1 MTITKSAHVTVEEVA
16 KTFGRPSATRPKLL
30 TSSAT
35 ECPKPVSDIVISKLG
50 FVCYLLLVFW
60 NLPSAAA
67 DSASFDKTVKPFLN
81 KHCVACHGADAPEGD
96 ISLSALTVDLSNEAT
111 AKSWEQVYHQLT
123 LARMPP
129 KEEEQPDAHT
139 RAVVLRWLEQEFAR
153 AGIKVENKLAR
164 PGYGNYVKHE
174 LLFGDTEARPS
185 FSPPR
190 LWRIRPAVY
199 ERSLQ
204 QLAKGGKFVKP
215 FTLRSGGHTF
225 RDYDRQYVIAG
236 ADLAQLMANTRVAA
250 GLLTQ
255 VIDDTGTMKRGPRT
269 PEQLFAIVRPD
280 NREPTDEQLQTAVQW
295 LYHRVLLRDPTSEE
309 AGRTIAFAKR
319 SMESDGQQLGVQNM
333 VSAVLLHPE
342 SLYRSEQGTGE
353 PDEHGRVM
361 LAPRELAFAIA
372 YSLTDTRADESL
384 LKAADDGKLA
394 TREEVAAHVQRILAD
409 DKIAKPRILGFF
421 REYFEYGGAVDV
433 FKDIA
438 LNRNH
443 SPEVLVSDTDRL
455 IMHIYDQD
463 NEVLRELLT
472 TNKSFV
478 QFAIDS
484 KTRQP
489 KKAQATNL
497 GVHFAY
503 NLPPDWKWIPDQPIE
518 LPGSHRAG
526 ILTQPAWLVAKS
538 GNFDNDAIRR
548 GLWVRAKLLGGS
560 IPDLPIT
567 VDAQLP
573 TDDTLTLREKMK
585 VTEEAYCWKCHQN
598 TNPIG
603 LPFEMF
609 DHFGR
614 WRTTELGKAVVTTGA
629 INNSSVKGLDG
640 DVPDAVAMLQKLAD
654 SPHVRQ
660 VFVRHAFR
668 YYMGRNETLND
679 AATLRRAD
687 KDYVESGGSMKTLIT
702 SLLTSDSFLF
712 RKKSQITNYKSQTN
726 LNE

>member
-1 MTITKSAHVTVEEVA
+1 MMLCTRKLNGNP
-16 KTFGRPSATRPKLL
+16 KRRRGTFESQEPSCSVIRANPLL
-30 TSSAT
+30 TLRVTMLFTLA
-35 ECPKPVSDIVISKLG
+35 CCV
-50 FVCYLLLVFW
+50 
-60 NLPSAAA
+60 LPNETFA
-67 DSASFDKTVKPFLN
+67 DSFDKLVKPFVLN
-81 KHCVACHGADAPEGD
+81 YCADCHGEVDPEGD
-96 ISLSALTVDLSNEAT
+96 ISLSALTGDLSKED
-111 AKSWEQVYHQLT
+111 KVKRWEQVYHQLT
-123 LARMPP
+123 LASMPP
-129 KEEEQPDAHT
+129 KAEEQPDAHT
-139 RAVVLRWLEQEFAR
+139 RAMVLRWLEQEFAK

-164 PGYGNYVKHE
+164 PGYGNYVNHE
-174 LLFGDTEARPS
+174 LLFGDSRVKPS

-204 QLAKGGKFVKP
+204 QLAKGGKYVKP
-215 FTLRSGGHTF
+215 FTLKSGGHTF
-225 RDYDRQYVIAG
+225 RDYDNQYVIAG
-236 ADLAQLMANTRVAA
+236 ADLTQLMANTKVAA

-255 VIDDTGTMKRGPRT
+255 LVDDKGKFKRGPRT
-269 PEQLFAIVRPD
+269 PEQLFQLIHPE
-280 NREPTDEQLQTAVQW
+280 NNQPSDEQLTTAIDW
-295 LYHRVLLRDPTSEE
+295 LYHHVILRDPTDEE
-309 AGRTIAFAKR
+309 AKRTIAFAKS
-319 SMESDGQQLGVQNM
+319 SMASDGQLLGVRNM

-342 SLYRSEQGTGE
+342 ALYRSEQGKGE
-353 PDEHGRVM
+353 ADEHGRVM
-361 LAPRELAFAIA
+361 LAPREMAFSIA
-372 YSLTDTRADESL
+372 YGLTDTRPDAAL
-384 LKAADDGKLA
+384 LKAADEGKLA
-394 TREEVAAHVQRILAD
+394 TREDVETEVQRILAD

-443 SPEVLVSDTDRL
+443 APDVLVSDTDQL
-455 IMHIYDQD
+455 IMHIYHQD
-463 NEVLRELLT
+463 KDVLRQLLT
-472 TNKSFV
+472 TNRSFV
-478 QFAIDS
+478 QHTIDS
-484 KTRQP
+484 KT
-489 KKAQATNL
+489 KESAKAQAPQL
-497 GVHFAY
+497 GAHLAY
-503 NLPPDWKWIPDQPIE
+503 SLPPDWKWIPDQPIE
-518 LPGSHRAG
+518 LPGSQRAG

-548 GLWVRAKLLGGS
+548 GLWVRAKLLGGG

-598 TNPIG
+598 TNPVG

-614 WRTTELGKAVVTTGA
+614 WRTTELDKPVVTTGA

-640 DVPDAVAMLQKLAD
+640 DVPDAVAMLHKLAD

-687 KDYVESGGSMKTLIT
+687 KDYVESGGSMKALIT
-702 SLLTSDSFLF
+702 SLLTSDSFMY
-712 RKKSQITNYKSQTN
+712 RKQIQ
-726 LNE
+726 

>member
-1 MTITKSAHVTVEEVA
+1 MTVA
-16 KTFGRPSATRPKLL
+16 RRARVPDLQF
-30 TSSAT
+30 
-35 ECPKPVSDIVISKLG
+35 VSNIWISKLG
-50 FVCYLLLVFW
+50 FVCHLLLVFW
-60 NLPSAAA
+60 SFSPAAA
-67 DSASFDKTVKPFLN
+67 DSVSFDKTVKPFLN
-81 KHCVACHGADAPEGD
+81 KYCVGCHGADAPEGD
-96 ISLSALTVDLSNEAT
+96 ISLGALTVDLSNEAV

-123 LARMPP
+123 LASMPP

-139 RAVVLRWLEQEFAR
+139 RAMVLRWLEQEFAR

-215 FTLRSGGHTF
+215 FTLKSGGHTF
-225 RDYDRQYVIAG
+225 RDYDGQYVIAG

-255 VIDDTGTMKRGPRT
+255 VIDDKGTMKRGPRT

-342 SLYRSEQGTGE
+342 SLYRSEQGTGK

-372 YSLTDTRADESL
+372 YGLTDTRPDEQLLSSFNGKPQASAPGDEPSRLRLAVKREVERMLADE
-384 LKAADDGKLA
+384 
-394 TREEVAAHVQRILAD
+394 R
-409 DKIAKPRILGFF
+409 IAKPRILGFF

-433 FKDIA
+433 FKDVA

-518 LPGSHRAG
+518 LPGSQRAG

-538 GNFDNDAIRR
+538 GNFDNDAIHR
-548 GLWVRAKLLGGS
+548 GLWVRAKLLGGG

-585 VTEEAYCWKCHQN
+585 VTEDAYCWKCHQN
-598 TNPIG
+598 TNPVG

-614 WRTTELGKAVVTTGA
+614 WRTTEIDKPVVTTGA

-640 DVPDAVAMLQKLAD
+640 DVPDAVAMVHKLAD

-687 KDYVESGGSMKTLIT
+687 KDYVESGGSMKTLIA
-702 SLLTSDSFLF
+702 SLLTSDSFLY
-712 RKKSQITNYKSQTN
+712 REHVSATANHTN
-726 LNE
+726 

>member
-1 MTITKSAHVTVEEVA
+1 MGQSQPRRVVEFLIGQRGLACVLLA
-16 KTFGRPSATRPKLL
+16 ALWCIPPSETNAQ
-30 TSSAT
+30 
-35 ECPKPVSDIVISKLG
+35 
-50 FVCYLLLVFW
+50 
-60 NLPSAAA
+60 
-67 DSASFDKTVKPFLN
+67 SFDTRVKPFMQ
-81 KHCVACHGADAPEGD
+81 KYCIDCHGADDPEGD
-96 ISLSALTVDLSNEAT
+96 ISLHALTGDLSKVGSV
-111 AKSWEQVYHQLT
+111 KSLEQVYHQLT
-123 LARMPP
+123 LANMPP

-139 RAVVLRWLEQEFAR
+139 RAMVLRWLEQEFAK
-153 AGIKVENKLAR
+153 AGVKVENKLAR
-164 PGYGNYVKHE
+164 PGYGNYVSHE
-174 LLFGDTEARPS
+174 QLFGDSRVKPS

-204 QLAKGGKFVKP
+204 QVAKGDKYVKP
-215 FTLRSGGHTF
+215 FTLKSGGHTF
-225 RDYDRQYVIAG
+225 RDYDNQYVIAG
-236 ADLAQLMANTRVAA
+236 ADLAQLMANTKVAA

-255 VIDDTGTMKRGPRT
+255 LVDDKGKFKRGPRT
-269 PEQLFAIVRPD
+269 PEQLFQLIHPE
-280 NREPTDEQLQTAVQW
+280 NNQPNDEQLTTAIDW
-295 LYHRVLLRDPTSEE
+295 LYHHVLLRDPTDEE
-309 AGRTIAFAKR
+309 AKRTIAFAKS
-319 SMESDGQQLGVQNM
+319 SMASDGRLLGVRNM

-342 SLYRSEQGTGE
+342 SLYRSEQGIGE

-372 YSLTDTRADESL
+372 YSLTDTRPDETL

-394 TREEVAAHVQRILAD
+394 TREDVEAQVQRILAD

-443 SPEVLVSDTDRL
+443 APEVLVSDTDQL

-463 NEVLRELLT
+463 KEVLRELLT

-484 KTRQP
+484 KTRRA
-489 KKAQATNL
+489 KKAQAKNL
-497 GVHFAY
+497 GAHFAY

-518 LPGSHRAG
+518 LPGSQRAG

-548 GLWVRAKLLGGS
+548 GLWVRAKLLGGG

-598 TNPIG
+598 TNPVG

-614 WRTTELGKAVVTTGA
+614 WRTKELDKPVVTTGA

-640 DVPDAVAMLQKLAD
+640 DVPDAVAMMHKLAD

-687 KDYVESGGSMKTLIT
+687 KDYVESGGSMKSLIA
-702 SLLTSDSFLF
+702 SLLTSDSFMY
-712 RKKSQITNYKSQTN
+712 REHVTATATQTN
-726 LNE
+726 

>member
-1 MTITKSAHVTVEEVA
+1 MTNLKLQMTNKFKISNRKSQTVARRAGV
-16 KTFGRPSATRPKLL
+16 PDLQS
-30 TSSAT
+30 
-35 ECPKPVSDIVISKLG
+35 VSNIWISKLG
-50 FVCYLLLVFW
+50 FACYLLFVFW
-60 NLPSAAA
+60 SFPSVAA
-67 DSASFDKTVKPFLN
+67 DSVSFDKTVKPFLY
-81 KHCVACHGADAPEGD
+81 KYCVDCHGADEPEGD
-96 ISLSALTVDLSNEAT
+96 IYLSALTGNLST
-111 AKSWEQVYHQLT
+111 PDKVKRWEQVYHQLT
-123 LARMPP
+123 LASMPP

-139 RAVVLRWLEQEFAR
+139 RAMVLRWLEQEFAK
-153 AGIKVENKLAR
+153 AGVQVENKLAR

-174 LLFGDTEARPS
+174 LLFGDDKVSPS

-199 ERSLQ
+199 ENSLQ
-204 QLAKGGKFVKP
+204 KFAKGGKYVKP
-215 FTLRSGGHTF
+215 FTLKSGGHSF
-225 RDYDRQYVIAG
+225 RDYDNQYVIAG
-236 ADLAQLMANTRVAA
+236 ADLSQLMANTKVAA

-255 VIDDTGTMKRGPRT
+255 LVDDKGNFKRGPRT
-269 PEQLFAIVRPD
+269 PEQLFQLIHPE
-280 NREPTDEQLQTAVQW
+280 NKQPSDEQLTTAIDW
-295 LYHRVLLRDPTSEE
+295 LYHHVLLRDPTTEE
-309 AGRTIAFAKR
+309 TERTMAFANK
-319 SMESDGQQLGVQNM
+319 SITSDGQLLGVRNM

-342 SLYRSEQGTGE
+342 ALYRSEQGTGE
-353 PDEHGRVM
+353 ADEHGRVM
-361 LAPRELAFAIA
+361 LAPREIAFAIA
-372 YSLTDTRADESL
+372 YGLTDTRPDEAL
-384 LKAADDGKLA
+384 LKAADEGKLA
-394 TREEVAAHVQRILAD
+394 MREDIEVQVQRILAD

-443 SPEVLVSDTDRL
+443 APEVLVSDTDQL
-455 IMHIYDQD
+455 IMHIYHQD
-463 NEVLRELLT
+463 KDVLRQLLT
-472 TNKSFV
+472 TKKSFV
-478 QFAIDS
+478 QHTIDS
-484 KTRQP
+484 KT
-489 KKAQATNL
+489 KDSAKASAPQL
-497 GVHFAY
+497 GAHLAY
-503 NLPPDWKWIPDQPIE
+503 SLPPDWKWIPDQPIE
-518 LPGSHRAG
+518 LPGSQRAG

-585 VTEEAYCWKCHQN
+585 VTKEAYCWKCHQN
-598 TNPIG
+598 TNPVG

-614 WRTTELGKAVVTTGA
+614 WRTKELDKPVVTTGA

-640 DVPDAVAMLQKLAD
+640 DVPDAVAMLHKLAD

-668 YYMGRNETLND
+668 YYMGRNETTDD

-687 KDYVESGGSMKTLIT
+687 KDYVESGGSMKVLIT
-702 SLLTSDSFLF
+702 SLLTSDSFIY
-712 RKKSQITNYKSQTN
+712 RKQIQ
-726 LNE
+726 

>member
-1 MTITKSAHVTVEEVA
+1 MTKSQNIAVA
-16 KTFGRPSATRPKLL
+16 RQSFNRRANGPREFGVQRARAVGPAVKRQ
-30 TSSAT
+30 
-35 ECPKPVSDIVISKLG
+35 LG
-50 FVCYLLLVFW
+50 FVCYLLFVVW
-60 NLPSAAA
+60 NFSPVAA
-67 DSASFDKTVKPFLN
+67 DMGSFDKAIQPILN
-81 KHCVACHGADAPEGD
+81 KYCVDCHGADDPEGK
-96 ISLSALTVDLSNEAT
+96 ISLHALGGDFSKDHSV
-111 AKSWEQVYHQLT
+111 KSWERVYHQLT
-123 LARMPP
+123 LASMPP

-139 RAVVLRWLEQEFAR
+139 RAMVLRWLEQEFAK
-153 AGIKVENKLAR
+153 AGVKVENKLAR
-164 PGYGNYVKHE
+164 PGYGNYVSHE
-174 LLFGDTEARPS
+174 QLFGDSMVKPS

-204 QLAKGGKFVKP
+204 QVAKGGKYVKP
-215 FTLRSGGHTF
+215 FTLKSGGHTF
-225 RDYDRQYVIAG
+225 RDYDNQYVIGG
-236 ADLAQLMANTRVAA
+236 ADLAQLMANTKVAA

-255 VIDDTGTMKRGPRT
+255 VVDDNGTLKRGSRT
-269 PEQLFAIVRPD
+269 PEQLFQLIHPE
-280 NREPTDEQLQTAVQW
+280 NNQPNDEQLTTAIDW
-295 LYHRVLLRDPTSEE
+295 LYHHVLLRDPTTEESE
-309 AGRTIAFAKR
+309 RTVAFAQN
-319 SMESDGQQLGVQNM
+319 SIASDGQLLGVRNM

-342 SLYRSEQGTGE
+342 ALYRSEQGMGE
-353 PDEHGRVM
+353 ADEHGRVM
-361 LAPRELAFAIA
+361 LAPRELAFAIS
-372 YSLTDTRADESL
+372 YSLTDTRPDEQL
-384 LKAADDGKLA
+384 LASFNGEPQASASGDERSRLQLA
-394 TREEVAAHVQRILAD
+394 VKQEVERILED

-443 SPEVLVSDTDRL
+443 APDVLVSDTDQL
-455 IMHIYDQD
+455 VMHIYHQD
-463 NEVLRELLT
+463 KNVLRELLT
-472 TNKSFV
+472 TNRSFV
-478 QFAIDS
+478 QHTIDP
-484 KTRQP
+484 KTKTP
-489 KKAQATNL
+489 KKAEAGNL
-497 GVHFAY
+497 VVHVAY
-503 NLPPDWKWIPDQPIE
+503 SLPPDWKWISDQPIE
-518 LPGSHRAG
+518 LPGSQRAG

-548 GLWVRAKLLGGS
+548 GLWVRAKLLGGG

-598 TNPIG
+598 TNPVG

-614 WRTTELGKAVVTTGA
+614 WRTKELDKPVVTTGA
-629 INNSSVKGLDG
+629 INNSNVKGLDG
-640 DVPDAVAMLQKLAD
+640 DVPNAVAMLHKLAD

-687 KDYVESGGSMKTLIT
+687 KDYVESGGSMKALIT
-702 SLLTSDSFLF
+702 SLLTSDSFMY
-712 RKKSQITNYKSQTN
+712 REHVSATQTN
-726 LNE
+726 